1 MNEAI
6 EVLEKAEGVLMKR
19 IREMRDGKPK
29 YAANHRL
36 NELRDALKLIKAN
49 SKQSVSEEEVPEF
62 YYGNGFG
69 EAQCLE
75 ISKTFYIFVGY
86 DVNRKQKYPTNSH
99 AI

>member
-6 EVLEKAEGVLMKR
+6 EVLEKAEAVLMKR

-36 NELRDALKLIKAN
+36 SELRDALKLIKSN
-49 SKQSVSEEEVPEF
+49 HKQPEEVEVNEF

-69 EAQCLE
+69 EA
-75 ISKTFYIFVGY
+75 
-86 DVNRKQKYPTNSH
+86 
-99 AI
+99 